1 MADWALVLGAS
12 SGFGEATSLAL
23 AAAGFDILG
32 VHLDRRQTLPNV
44 ERISGE
50 IKGLGR
56 QAHFFNVN
64 AADEGHRNEVLD
76 QAGTL
81 CGGAPIRVLLH
92 SLAFGALKPLVAE
105 DAKDSLT
112 QPQIEM
118 TLNVMANSLVYWSRD
133 VVQRGLMRE
142 WGRIFAMTSGGSTRA
157 IGSYGAVSAA
167 KAALEAYIRQLAVEL
182 APRGITANA
191 IRAGVTDTPAARAIP
206 ESEMLF
212 AEARKKNPAK
222 RLTTPVDVASFIALM
237 SRPEA
242 HWVSG
247 NVINVDAGEEIAG
260 A

>member
-12 SGFGEATSLAL
+12 SGFGEANSLAL
-23 AAAGFDILG
+23 AKAGFDILG
-32 VHLDRRQTLPNV
+32 VHLDRRQTMPNV
-44 ERISGE
+44 ERITGQIE
-50 IKGLGR
+50 DMGR

-64 AADEGHRNEVLD
+64 AADEAQRNQVLD
-76 QAGTL
+76 EAEKL
-81 CGGAPIRVLLH
+81 CGGQAVRVLLH
-92 SLAFGALKPLVAE
+92 SLAFGALKPLVA
-105 DAKDSLT
+105 DDPKNSLT

-133 VVQRGLMRE
+133 VVQRGLMRD

-222 RLTTPVDVASFIALM
+222 RLTTPVDVAAFIALM
-237 SRPEA
+237 SHPDA

-247 NVINVDAGEEIAG
+247 NVINVDAGEEITG

>member
-23 AAAGFDILG
+23 AGAGFDIFG
-32 VHLDRRQTLPNV
+32 VHLDRRATMPNV

-50 IKGLGR
+50 IAAKGR

-64 AADEGHRNEVLD
+64 AADEAQRNEVLD
-76 QAGTL
+76 QAEKL
-81 CGGAPIRVLLH
+81 CGGRPVRVLLH
-92 SLAFGALKPLVAE
+92 SLAFGALKPLVS
-105 DAKDSLT
+105 DDPKGSLT

-118 TLNVMANSLVYWSRD
+118 TMNVMANSLVYWARE

-212 AEARKKNPAK
+212 AEAKKRNPAK
-222 RLTTPVDVASFIALM
+222 RLTTPPDVAAFIALL
-237 SRPEA
+237 SRPDA
-242 HWVSG
+242 QWVSG
-247 NVINVDAGEEIAG
+247 NVINVDAGEEISG
-260 A
+260 G

>member
-1 MADWALVLGAS
+1 MGEWALVLGAS

-23 AAAGFDILG
+23 AKAGFDVFG
-32 VHLDRRQTLPNV
+32 AHLDRRQTLPNA
-44 ERISGE
+44 ERITGQ
-50 IKGLGR
+50 IKDMGR
-56 QAHFFNVN
+56 QAHFFNIN
-64 AADEGHRNEVLD
+64 AADPEKVAATLD
-76 QAGTL
+76 QIQELAGD
-81 CGGAPIRVLLH
+81 GPVRVLLH
-92 SLAFGALKPLVAE
+92 SLAFGALKPLIADNPA
-105 DAKDSLT
+105 DALT
-112 QPQIEM
+112 VPQIEM
-118 TLNVMANSLVYWSRD
+118 TLNVMATSLVFWTQGLL
-133 VVQRGLMRE
+133 QRKLMRD

-222 RLTTPVDVASFIALM
+222 RLTTPVDVAAFIALM
-237 SRPEA
+237 SHPDA

-247 NVINVDAGEEIAG
+247 NVINVDAGEEITG

>member
-23 AAAGFDILG
+23 AGAGFDIFG
-32 VHLDRRQTLPNV
+32 VHLGRRATMPNV
-44 ERISGE
+44 ERITGE
-50 IKGLGR
+50 IAAKGR

-64 AADEGHRNEVLD
+64 AADEAQRNEVLD
-76 QAGTL
+76 QAEKL
-81 CGGAPIRVLLH
+81 CDGRPVRVLLH
-92 SLAFGALKPLVAE
+92 SLAFGALKPLVS
-105 DAKDSLT
+105 DDPKGSLT

-118 TLNVMANSLVYWSRD
+118 TMNVMANSLVYWARD

-206 ESEMLF
+206 ESEML
-212 AEARKKNPAK
+212 
-222 RLTTPVDVASFIALM
+222 
-237 SRPEA
+237 
-242 HWVSG
+242 
-247 NVINVDAGEEIAG
+247 
-260 A
+260 

>member
-12 SGFGEATSLAL
+12 SGFGEANSLAL
-23 AAAGFDILG
+23 AKAGFDIFG
-32 VHLDRRQTLPNV
+32 VHLDRRQTMPNV
-44 ERISGE
+44 ERITGQ
-50 IKGLGR
+50 IKDMGR

-64 AADEGHRNEVLD
+64 AADEAQRNQVLD
-76 QAGTL
+76 EAEKL
-81 CGGAPIRVLLH
+81 CGGQAVRVLLH
-92 SLAFGALKPLVAE
+92 SLAFGALKPLVA
-105 DAKDSLT
+105 DDPKNSLT

-133 VVQRGLMRE
+133 VVQRGLMRD

-222 RLTTPVDVASFIALM
+222 RLTTPVDVAAFIALM
-237 SRPEA
+237 SHPDA

-247 NVINVDAGEEIAG
+247 NVINVDAGEEITG